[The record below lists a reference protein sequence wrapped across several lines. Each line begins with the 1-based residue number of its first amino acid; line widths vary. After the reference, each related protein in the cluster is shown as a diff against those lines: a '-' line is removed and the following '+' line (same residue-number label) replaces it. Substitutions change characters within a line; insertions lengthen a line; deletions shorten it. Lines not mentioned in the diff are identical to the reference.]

1 MVSCLEPEDL
11 HQSQQHPDDNI
22 SVAPGE
28 GQQPCS
34 VFQEMKVFPYLF
46 PEGINGF
53 DQKRN
58 TKLGLGR
65 YFNARLFSKDNR
77 FASDPQYIFFSQYL
91 TELNNI
97 NSSISI
103 AMRKGTT
110 KPGEIKKVTAGM
122 ITDRSQR
129 DKILN
134 SDKGYK
140 FLKTIRGSPAYWQK
154 CLRDLFAMLKQ
165 LGIPTWFCSFSA
177 ADRRWPEILEAVCL
191 QQGLSVPENPD
202 WTEYCQLINS
212 NPVTAC
218 RMFESRVLSFIH
230 TVILSPAHPIG
241 NVIDFFYRTEFQS
254 RGWPHIHCLFWCKDA
269 PKFDSSS
276 PNKEFINYVDRYVS
290 CSLPDQ
296 EKDPELHEL
305 VTSVQ
310 LHSKNHSKSC
320 KKGGKIC
327 RFNFPRPISR
337 ETFIATPTSAPDNI
351 CPILYKKSATN
362 LLTSV
367 WDVMNIS
374 ENLNRTVEEIFQQSQ
389 TTQRLYEDAHCALAL
404 RNTVIFKRSPSDLW
418 INPYNEHLLEAWN
431 GNMDIQPVLDPESCL
446 MYMVKYISK
455 AERELGDVLKKAQQE
470 AEEGHMEPLKQLRK

>member
-1 MVSCLEPEDL
+1 MSCLEPEDL

-28 GQQPCS
+28 SQPCS

-77 FASDPQYIFFSQYL
+77 FACDPQYIFFSQYL

-103 AMRKGTT
+103 AMRKGTA

-165 LGIPTWFCSFSA
+165 LGLPTWFCSFSA
-177 ADRRWPEILEAVCL
+177 ADRSWPEILEAVCL

-218 RMFESRVLSFIH
+218 RVFESRVLSFIH
-230 TVILSPAHPIG
+230 TVILSPAHPIR

-269 PKFDSSS
+269 PKLYSSS

-290 CSLPDQ
+290 CYLPDQ

-310 LHSKNHSKSC
+310 LHSKNHSNLARRV
-320 KKGGKIC
+320 GKYA
-327 RFNFPRPISR
+327 IS
-337 ETFIATPTSAPDNI
+337 
-351 CPILYKKSATN
+351 
-362 LLTSV
+362 
-367 WDVMNIS
+367 IS
-374 ENLNRTVEEIFQQSQ
+374 
-389 TTQRLYEDAHCALAL
+389 
-404 RNTVIFKRSPSDLW
+404 
-418 INPYNEHLLEAWN
+418 
-431 GNMDIQPVLDPESCL
+431 LDQ
-446 MYMVKYISK
+446 Y
-455 AERELGDVLKKAQQE
+455 
-470 AEEGHMEPLKQLRK
+470 